1 MCCGRRTTACTKS
14 TAPAQLLSRHA
25 GAVWRLARLS
35 APLVA
40 SMYDS
45 GARPDKPS
53 PVHWRYHKGTRMD
66 QRTAD
71 AYVYPALFLTT
82 TLYAVVLDTNQR
94 YAPPDQKIEPDGIW
108 KEVVIGDT
116 LCLIAATIRAY
127 LGPNERWSVV
137 RATGLAFIVGGTPM
151 IVWQLWRARERAA
164 QARDIW
170 QHILEQAH
178 ATGSTA
184 TPTGIANPR
193 WPSPPAHRRNGTR
206 LR

>member
-25 GAVWRLARLS
+25 GAVWRSARLS

-45 GARPDKPS
+45 GAWPDKPT
-53 PVHWRYHKGTRMD
+53 PVHWKYYKGTSMD

-71 AYVYPALFLTT
+71 AYVYPALFMTT

-127 LGPNERWSVV
+127 LGPNERWSVL
-137 RATGLAFIVGGTPM
+137 RATGLAFIVGGAPV
-151 IVWQLWRARERAA
+151 IAWQLWRTHERAA
-164 QARDIW
+164 QTRDVL
-170 QHILEQAH
+170 QHILEHAH

-184 TPTGIANPR
+184 TPTGVAKRR
-193 WPSPPAHRRNGTR
+193 WPSPPAHRRNGT
-206 LR
+206 

>member
-1 MCCGRRTTACTKS
+1 
-14 TAPAQLLSRHA
+14 
-25 GAVWRLARLS
+25 
-35 APLVA
+35 
-40 SMYDS
+40 
-45 GARPDKPS
+45 
-53 PVHWRYHKGTRMD
+53 MD